1 MSAAAASLR
10 TDARVIGL
18 VGVAHGLSHFFQ
30 LTIPPLFPLLKEEF
44 GVSYAALGALL
55 AVFYGVSGVMQTA
68 AGFLV
73 DRVGARAILLAGLA
87 LTAAG
92 TLAAGLAPS
101 FAWLVVAAA
110 IGGLGNS
117 VFHPADLALLNGK
130 VDVNR
135 LGYAFSVHG
144 ITGNIGWVLAPLF
157 VVPIAQ
163 AHGWR
168 AALIAAGVLGLVAC
182 ALIATQ
188 RVLAGELR
196 QPAAAPGAGAGAAA
210 GIAPLLAR
218 PVLLAFLFFFL
229 YACALVGFQT
239 FLTSAL
245 TALHGV
251 SLVTASTALTAFLIG
266 GAVGILAGGVVAVR
280 TRRHNLFAAI
290 GVAVPAA
297 LSLVISVGGLG
308 GPALVALLA
317 LTGFVF
323 GSIGPSRDIIIRAI
337 APVAARGKVYGFVY
351 SGLDLAGLVAPLAF
365 GWALDHG
372 RPDLVFIGS
381 AAFLVAAIPTVLQ
394 MRRRDSASADGAPTP
409 VRAAGGHQ

>member
-1 MSAAAASLR
+1 MTGATASLR

-18 VGVAHGLSHFFQ
+18 VGIAHGFSHFFQ

-44 GVSYAALGALL
+44 GVSYAALGAML
-55 AVFYGVSGVMQTA
+55 AVFYAVSGVMQTV

-73 DRVGARAILLAGLA
+73 DRLGARAILLAGLA

-130 VDVNR
+130 VDVSR

-168 AALIAAGVLGLVAC
+168 AALVAAGVVGLAAC
-182 ALIATQ
+182 ALLATQ

-196 QPAAAPGAGAGAAA
+196 QPAAGAGGAAAA

-229 YACALVGFQT
+229 YACALVGFQM
-239 FLTSAL
+239 FLTAAL

-251 SLVTASTALTAFLIG
+251 SLGTASTALTAYLVG
-266 GAVGILAGGVVAVR
+266 GAAGILAGGPVAVR
-280 TRRHNLFAAI
+280 TRRHNRVAAI

-297 LSLVISVGGLG
+297 LSLVVAAGGLG
-308 GPALVALLA
+308 GSALIALMA
-317 LTGFVF
+317 LIGFVL
-323 GSIGPSRDIIIRAI
+323 GSIGPSRDIIVRAI
-337 APVAARGKVYGFVY
+337 APAEARGKVYGFVY
-351 SGLDLAGLVAPLAF
+351 SGLDLSGLVAPLAF

-394 MRRRDSASADGAPTP
+394 VRRHATPAAAAPAPVPGA
-409 VRAAGGHQ
+409 GQ